1 MSCDALGRWQIC
13 MGFEL
18 FQWVGVKFVE
28 QAIYGY
34 VQRYIF
40 LKHHTAYACGM
51 LRSGYTIAY
60 YHFLYFSSW
69 VVMLNFASD
78 FPGGDRSNC
87 CECGLLWSSIRRC
100 PCKFLCSSRH

>member
-1 MSCDALGRWQIC
+1 

-40 LKHHTAYACGM
+40 PKHHTAYACGM